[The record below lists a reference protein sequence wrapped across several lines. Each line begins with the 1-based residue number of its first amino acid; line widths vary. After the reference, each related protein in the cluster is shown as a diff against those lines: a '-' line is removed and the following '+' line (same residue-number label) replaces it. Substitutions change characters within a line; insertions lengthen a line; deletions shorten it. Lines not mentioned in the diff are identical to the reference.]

1 MSTIFTSFW
10 QNLYLKII
18 FVIPGV
24 LLAVT
29 FHEFAHGFVAYLMG
43 DKTAKEQKRLT
54 LNPIRH
60 LDPLGTIMLLLFSFG
75 WGKPVPISSSRFK
88 NVRLGL
94 ILVSLAGPAAN
105 IFLAALIGQVNRL
118 FILPALVKY
127 MLTMAATIN
136 IFLAFF
142 NLIPLPPLDGSRIV
156 TALLPAALAQ
166 KYQILE
172 SYGIAIL
179 FLVIF
184 LLPSFFFNLI
194 RLPVAYFSRFLL
206 Y

>member
-1 MSTIFTSFW
+1 MSQIFTSFW
-10 QNLYLKII
+10 QNLYLKVV

-24 LLAVT
+24 LLAVS

-43 DKTAKEQKRLT
+43 DETAKEHKRLT
-54 LNPIRH
+54 LNPLRH
-60 LDPLGTIMLLLFSFG
+60 LDPVGTIMLLLFSFG
-75 WGKPVPISSSRFK
+75 WGKPVPISASRFK

-105 IFLAALIGQVNRL
+105 IFLAALIGQVNHL
-118 FILPALVKY
+118 VTLPLLVKY
-127 MLTMAATIN
+127 MLTIAATIN

-156 TALLPAALAQ
+156 TALLPPALAE
-166 KYQILE
+166 KYQVLE
-172 SYGIAIL
+172 GYGIAIL
-179 FLVIF
+179 LLVVL

-194 RLPVAYFSRFLL
+194 RLPVEYFSRFLL